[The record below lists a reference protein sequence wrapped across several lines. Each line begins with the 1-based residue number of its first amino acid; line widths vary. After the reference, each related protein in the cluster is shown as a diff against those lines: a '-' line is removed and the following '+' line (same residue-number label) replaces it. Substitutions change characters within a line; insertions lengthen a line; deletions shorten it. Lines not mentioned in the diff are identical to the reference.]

1 MELLGLTGAQIR
13 AGGAYWTAREIT
25 QQPQVWP
32 EVERRVAADARL
44 ASFLAPQLANPE
56 LRVVLTG
63 AGTSSF
69 IGQCLAPALT
79 RSGAPRAAAI
89 ASTDIVSCPE
99 SSLSPRTPTLMV
111 HFARSGNSPE
121 SVAALELG
129 EQRVE
134 RCSHLIVTCN
144 AAGDLYRRAGT
155 MRNAH
160 ALLLP
165 EASNDQS
172 FAMTSS
178 FTGMLLAAAGA
189 LRMIPMDGTC
199 SARLSRLATH
209 VLTACLP
216 LVTSLVRAQFE
227 RVVYLGSNELKGL
240 AREAALKML
249 ELTDGRVVS
258 LAEAPLGFRHGPKTI
273 VNGSTLVVVFLSND
287 VHTRRYDLDLL
298 AELRRDSVAGRV
310 IALSSQADDS
320 HPDTVVLSDSGATDR
335 EHTDGNKAS
344 DETVADGF
352 GASAEDPGTNQAPAA
367 FSDLELCLPYVVFA
381 QTLATLRS
389 LSLGL
394 SPDKPNSA
402 GTVNRVVQGVSIYP
416 YGKAR

>member
-1 MELLGLTGAQIR
+1 MEMLGLTAAQIQ

-32 EVERRVAADARL
+32 EVERRVAADAQL
-44 ASFLAPQLANPE
+44 ASFLAPLLANPE

-79 RSGAPRAAAI
+79 RSRAPRAAAI

-129 EQRVE
+129 EQCVE
-134 RCSHLIVTCN
+134 RCAHLIVTCN

-155 MRNAH
+155 MHNAH

-189 LRMIPMDGTC
+189 LRVIAMDGTC
-199 SARLSRLATH
+199 SAHLSRLATH

-240 AREAALKML
+240 ALEAALKML

-273 VNGSTLVVVFLSND
+273 VNGSTLVVLFLSND

-310 IALSSQADDS
+310 IALSSQTDVQG
-320 HPDTVVLSDSGATDR
+320 HPDTVVLG
-335 EHTDGNKAS
+335 DGMG
-344 DETVADGF
+344 E
-352 GASAEDPGTNQAPAA
+352 APAA
-367 FSDLELCLPYVVFA
+367 LSDLELCLPYVVFA
-381 QTLATLRS
+381 QTLAMLRS

-402 GTVNRVVQGVSIYP
+402 GTVHRVVQGVSIYP
-416 YGKAR
+416 YGAR

>member
-1 MELLGLTGAQIR
+1 MEMLGLTAAQIE

-32 EVERRVAADARL
+32 QVEQCVAADAQL
-44 ASFLAPQLANPE
+44 GPFLAPLLANPE

-69 IGQCLAPALT
+69 IGECLAPALT
-79 RSGAPRAAAI
+79 RSGTRRAAAI

-99 SSLSPRTPTLMV
+99 SSLTPRTPTLMV

-121 SVAALELG
+121 SVAALELA

-134 RCSHLIVTCN
+134 NRAHLIVTCN

-155 MRNAH
+155 LGNAH

-178 FTGMLLAAAGA
+178 FTGMLLAAALA
-189 LRMIPMDGTC
+189 LRVIPTDGTR
-199 SARLSRLATH
+199 SVRLSRLATH
-209 VLTACLP
+209 VLTSCLP
-216 LVTSLVRAQFE
+216 LITSLVRAQFE

-258 LAEAPLGFRHGPKTI
+258 LAEAPLGFRHGPKTV

-287 VHTRRYDLDLL
+287 AHTRRYDLDLL
-298 AELRRDSVAGRV
+298 AELRSDSVAGRV
-310 IALSSQADDS
+310 IALSSQPDAQDR
-320 HPDTVVLSDSGATDR
+320 PDTVVLGDGGSNNGSRTDSRDAAR
-335 EHTDGNKAS
+335 GNG
-344 DETVADGF
+344 ADGYDA
-352 GASAEDPGTNQAPAA
+352 GAAA
-367 FSDLELCLPYVVFA
+367 AHEMPPPPSDLELCLPYVVFA
-381 QTLATLRS
+381 QMLATLRS

-402 GTVNRVVQGVSIYP
+402 GTVSRVVQGVSIYP
-416 YGKAR
+416 FGRDR